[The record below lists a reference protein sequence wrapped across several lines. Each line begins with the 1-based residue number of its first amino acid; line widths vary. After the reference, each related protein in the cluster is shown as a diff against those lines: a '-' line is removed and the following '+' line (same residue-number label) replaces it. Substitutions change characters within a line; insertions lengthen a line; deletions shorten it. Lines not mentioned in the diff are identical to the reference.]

1 MVYEG
6 RVWQHYSVCVEAL
19 QVYDQ
24 EGQPKKKENYNNQDG
39 IEWRLQP
46 MYLRYQQ
53 SRKNGSYWFYEAGN
67 IKLYVT
73 DSPTFPLRDSSKNTP
88 RLRTDSENSI
98 SVLKNHIYIYIY
110 WVHSEGHIWQKI
122 LNSTCRFVSDSVQ
135 YTHYFDHQ
143 PDGQY
148 GRTRRYNILCNRGSS
163 RTMYCPVPERKQIKW
178 RAKQLSQVA
187 CVSEDLKPCWWLWD
201 IPCGTKPSRTSY
213 HRSPGGEV

>member
-1 MVYEG
+1 MKATA
-6 RVWQHYSVCVEAL
+6 SVFAVST
-19 QVYDQ
+19 V
-24 EGQPKKKENYNNQDG
+24 KKER
-39 IEWRLQP
+39 ILLILWRWK
-46 MYLRYQQ
+46 YKTLR
-53 SRKNGSYWFYEAGN
+53 NWFTCISTE
-67 IKLYVT
+67 
-73 DSPTFPLRDSSKNTP
+73 RDSSKNTP
-88 RLRTDSENSI
+88 RLRTDSDNLI
-98 SVLKNHIYIYIY
+98 SVLKNHTYIY

-148 GRTRRYNILCNRGSS
+148 ERTRRYNILCNRGSS

>member
-1 MVYEG
+1 MKATANVF
-6 RVWQHYSVCVEAL
+6 VAL
-19 QVYDQ
+19 TVRKERILLILWSWKYKTLRNWFTYISTERLIQ
-24 EGQPKKKENYNNQDG
+24 EHTKTP
-39 IEWRLQP
+39 
-46 MYLRYQQ
+46 
-53 SRKNGSYWFYEAGN
+53 YWFREFN
-67 IKLYVT
+67 LSLEK
-73 DSPTFPLRDSSKNTP
+73 P
-88 RLRTDSENSI
+88 
-98 SVLKNHIYIYIY
+98 YIYIY